1 MDEHAQQR
9 TRQALFDAME
19 LLDNKP
25 EKFAGIIL
33 LFSEAINQESAAH
46 TTFIAGLPS
55 FVKKAK
61 ATLDTEFEHIGG
73 LND

>member
-25 EKFAGIIL
+25 EKFCGDYPAFFRG
-33 LFSEAINQESAAH
+33 N
-46 TTFIAGLPS
+46 
-55 FVKKAK
+55 
-61 ATLDTEFEHIGG
+61 
-73 LND
+73 